1 MTKLEL
7 LKNEVQHHNSNGQIH
22 DSGETANANI
32 VYVLAARCIFFTK
45 TILII
50 DSWIIITYFLTQ
62 LFALNERNVKN
73 VQV

>member
-7 LKNEVQHHNSNGQIH
+7 LKNEVQHHNNNGQIH